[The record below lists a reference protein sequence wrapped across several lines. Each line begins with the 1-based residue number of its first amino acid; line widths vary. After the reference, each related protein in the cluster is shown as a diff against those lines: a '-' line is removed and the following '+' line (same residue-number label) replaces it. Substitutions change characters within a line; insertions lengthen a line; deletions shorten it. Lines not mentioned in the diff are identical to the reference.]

1 MPSEVTRKIMKH
13 GTSGVV
19 AIPMPYR
26 RYHNIKLGDEVK
38 IIYNGVLIIV
48 PKGMEHILKK
58 EKQTIEK
65 ILGAML

>member
-1 MPSEVTRKIMKH
+1 MKH

-26 RYHNIKLGDEVK
+26 RFHNINPGDMVK

-48 PKGMEHILKK
+48 PHDHEGISMEKLSL
-58 EKQTIEK
+58 IEK
-65 ILGAML
+65 ILEL